1 MFALIFVVDSGNFVT
16 FFNNLLYICL
26 FQDLDSIGLT
36 FGQILKLLISLRE
49 EVEPSS
55 HTFSIK
61 A

>member
-36 FGQILKLLISLRE
+36 FGQILKLLVSCRRG
-49 EVEPSS
+49 SKS
-55 HTFSIK
+55 AS
-61 A
+61 